1 MHQGLAPLATSQAR
15 VLVLGT
21 LPGQLSL
28 QKGEYY
34 AHPRNVFWRLLG
46 ELVDAGP
53 EHPYEDRCRRLTA
66 AGIALWDVCDRAAR
80 PGSLDANIDVDTV
93 EPNDIAAFLKA
104 HPRVGL
110 VCFNGAKAATLFR
123 RLVLPNQ
130 ELRPDVRFEA
140 LPSTSPANAAMPYE
154 GKLRKWSVVR
164 DPAATSGPSS

>member
-1 MHQGLAPLATSQAR
+1 MHQGLAPLATNEVR

-34 AHPRNVFWRLLG
+34 AHPRNVFWRLMG
-46 ELVDAGP
+46 DLVGAGP
-53 EHPYEDRCRRLTA
+53 ELAYEARCTRLNA

-80 PGSLDANIDVDTV
+80 PGSLDADIDVDTV
-93 EPNDIAAFLKA
+93 EPNDIAGFLRA
-104 HPRVGL
+104 HRQVTL

-123 RLVLPNQ
+123 RLILPNQ
-130 ELRPDVRFEA
+130 ALHGTVRFEA

-164 DPAATSGPSS
+164 DPAQTAGDV